1 MVADTVAGQRLSVRT
16 KLLYGVGD
24 VGNAVVNAAIQ
35 FFLMF
40 FYTEGAL
47 IAPALAG
54 SALVVGKVWDG
65 INDPLF
71 GWLSDRTI
79 SRLGKRRVYMI
90 FGAAPLA
97 ISIML
102 LWFVPHGLSDVGVF
116 VWIAGTFIF
125 FDTMWT
131 LTNVPYYALTAELT
145 EDYDERASLTAY
157 RMVLGV
163 PAYIIGAGLTPAIA
177 GLAFFASERAGYGVV
192 GILYGL
198 LAAAALWI
206 AAAGIRERKRVAE
219 ARAQAPAW
227 RTLRDTLRNR
237 PFVQLMAAYLLAN
250 TAFALTRTL
259 MAYLLTY
266 QFLMEAQVPLVMA
279 LMLLFVT
286 LFLFPWKRL
295 AERWN
300 KGPAY
305 ALGLTIGGLAVAAT
319 FLLPHGSSPWIYVVA
334 ALAGAGFSAQWVF
347 PWAMVPDVVEIDRL
361 STGEHRGGIYYGVW
375 GLGTKLSDALG
386 IAAAGWALQLYGYVP
401 NVEQSANTL
410 FGMRLFFG
418 PIPLL
423 FFAAAIPLLA
433 RYPVTRQSHAEL
445 RLRLEA
451 REQPSPAVIQGPAGT
466 SKPPGSVPRD

>member
-1 MVADTVAGQRLSVRT
+1 MADTAASERLSVKT

-35 FFLMF
+35 FFLMI
-40 FYTEGAL
+40 FYTDAAL
-47 IAPALAG
+47 IAPALAAN
-54 SALVVGKVWDG
+54 ALLVGKIWDG

-71 GWLSDRTI
+71 GWLSDRTT
-79 SRLGKRRVYMI
+79 SRFGKRRAYMI
-90 FGAAPLA
+90 LGAAPLA
-97 ISIML
+97 VSIML
-102 LWFVPHGLSDVGVF
+102 LWIVPHGLSELGVF
-116 VWIAGTFIF
+116 LWIAGTFIF

-131 LTNVPYYALTAELT
+131 ATNVPYYALTAELT

-163 PAYIIGAGLTPAIA
+163 PAYIIGAGLTPVIA
-177 GLAFFASERAGYGVV
+177 GLTLFASQRAGYRAV

-206 AAAGIRERKRVAE
+206 AAAGIRERRQVAE
-219 ARAQAPAW
+219 ARAQAPPW
-227 RTLRDTLRNR
+227 RTLCDTLRNR
-237 PFVQLMAAYLLAN
+237 AFGQLMAAYLLAN
-250 TAFALTRTL
+250 TAFSLIRTL
-259 MAYLLTY
+259 LAYLLTY
-266 QFLMEAQVPLVMA
+266 QFLMEDQVPIVMF
-279 LMLLFVT
+279 LLLLFVA

-305 ALGLTIGGLAVAAT
+305 ALGLAIGGLAVAST

-361 STGEHRGGIYYGVW
+361 ATGEHRGGIYYGVW

-386 IAAAGWALQLYGYVP
+386 IAAAGWALQLYGYAP
-401 NVEQSANTL
+401 NVAQSAETL

-418 PIPLL
+418 PLPLL
-423 FFAAAIPLLA
+423 FFAAAVPLLVW
-433 RYPVTRQSHAEL
+433 YPVTRQSHAKL
-445 RLRLEA
+445 RRRLAAAQSTGTEGESA
-451 REQPSPAVIQGPAGT
+451 SPPSLDGGHAQGGL
-466 SKPPGSVPRD
+466 

>member
-1 MVADTVAGQRLSVRT
+1 MAETAANERLSVKT

-35 FFLMF
+35 FFLMI
-40 FYTEGAL
+40 FYTDAAL
-47 IAPALAG
+47 IAPALAAN
-54 SALVVGKVWDG
+54 ALLVGKIWDG

-71 GWLSDRTI
+71 GWLSDRTS
-79 SRLGKRRVYMI
+79 SRFGKRRAYMI
-90 FGAAPLA
+90 LGAAPLA
-97 ISIML
+97 VSIML
-102 LWFVPHGLSDVGVF
+102 LWIVPHGLSSLGVF
-116 VWIAGTFIF
+116 LWIAGTFIF

-131 LTNVPYYALTAELT
+131 ATNVPYYALTAELT

-163 PAYIIGAGLTPAIA
+163 PAYIIGAGLTPVIA
-177 GLAFFASERAGYGVV
+177 GLTLFASQRTGYRAV

-206 AAAGIRERKRVAE
+206 AAAGIRERGRVSE
-219 ARAQAPAW
+219 ARAQAPPW

-237 PFVQLMAAYLLAN
+237 AFGQLLAAYLLAN
-250 TAFALTRTL
+250 TAFSLIRTL
-259 MAYLLTY
+259 LAYLLTY
-266 QFLMEAQVPLVMA
+266 QFLMEDQVPIVMF
-279 LMLLFVT
+279 LLLLFVA

-305 ALGLTIGGLAVAAT
+305 ALGLAIGGLAVAST

-334 ALAGAGFSAQWVF
+334 SLAGAGFSAQWVF

-361 STGEHRGGIYYGVW
+361 ATGEHRGGIYYGVW

-401 NVEQSANTL
+401 NVAQSAETL

-418 PIPLL
+418 PLPLL
-423 FFAAAIPLLA
+423 FFAAAIPLLI

-445 RLRLEA
+445 RRRLEA
-451 REQPSPAVIQGPAGT
+451 QEQETRA
-466 SKPPGSVPRD
+466 

>member
-1 MVADTVAGQRLSVRT
+1 MADTAASERLSVRT

-40 FYTEGAL
+40 FYTEAAL
-47 IAPALAG
+47 IAPALAAN
-54 SALVVGKVWDG
+54 ALAVGKIWDG

-71 GWLSDRTI
+71 GWLSDRTT
-79 SRLGKRRVYMI
+79 SRLGKRRAWMI

-97 ISIML
+97 VSIML

-116 VWIAGTFIF
+116 AWIAGTFIF

-131 LTNVPYYALTAELT
+131 ATNVPYYALTAELT

-163 PAYIIGAGLTPAIA
+163 PAYIIGAGLTPVLA
-177 GLAFFASERAGYGVV
+177 GLALFASERAGYRAV

-206 AAAGIRERKRVAE
+206 AAAGIRERRRVAA
-219 ARAQAPAW
+219 ARAEAPPW
-227 RTLRDTLRNR
+227 RTLWDTLRNR
-237 PFVQLMAAYLLAN
+237 AFLQLLVAYLLAN
-250 TAFALTRTL
+250 TAFALIKTL
-259 MAYLLTY
+259 MAYVLTY
-266 QFLMEAQVPLVMA
+266 QFLMEDQVPIVMV
-279 LMLLFVT
+279 LLLLFVA

-305 ALGLTIGGLAVAAT
+305 ALGLAIGGLAVAVT
-319 FLLPHGSSPWIYVVA
+319 FFLPQGSSPWIYVVA

-361 STGEHRGGIYYGVW
+361 ATGEHRGGMYYGVW
-375 GLGTKLSDALG
+375 GLGTKLSDMLG
-386 IAAAGWALQLYGYVP
+386 IAAAGWVLQLYGYVA
-401 NVEQSANTL
+401 NVAQSADTL
-410 FGMRLFFG
+410 FGLRLFFG
-418 PIPLL
+418 PVPLL
-423 FFAAAIPLLA
+423 FFAAAIPLLIW
-433 RYPVTRQSHAEL
+433 YPVTRQSHAEL
-445 RLRLEA
+445 RRQLEA
-451 REQPSPAVIQGPAGT
+451 QTAGGPH
-466 SKPPGSVPRD
+466 KHPGR

>member
-1 MVADTVAGQRLSVRT
+1 MADTAASERLSVKT

-35 FFLMF
+35 FFLMI
-40 FYTEGAL
+40 FYTDAAL
-47 IAPALAG
+47 IGPALAAN
-54 SALVVGKVWDG
+54 ALLVGKIWDG

-71 GWLSDRTI
+71 GWLSDRTT
-79 SRLGKRRVYMI
+79 SRFGKRRAYMI
-90 FGAAPLA
+90 LGAAPLA

-116 VWIAGTFIF
+116 LWIAGTFIL

-131 LTNVPYYALTAELT
+131 ATNVPYYALTAELT

-163 PAYIIGAGLTPAIA
+163 PAYIIGAGLTPVIA
-177 GLAFFASERAGYGVV
+177 GLTLFASQRAGYRAV

-206 AAAGIRERKRVAE
+206 AAAGIRERRQVSE
-219 ARAQAPAW
+219 AKAQAPPW
-227 RTLRDTLRNR
+227 RTLWDTLRNR
-237 PFVQLMAAYLLAN
+237 AFAQLMAAYLLAN
-250 TAFALTRTL
+250 TAFALIKTL
-259 MAYLLTY
+259 LAYLLTY
-266 QFLMEAQVPLVMA
+266 QFLMEDQVPIVMF
-279 LMLLFVT
+279 LLLLFVA

-305 ALGLTIGGLAVAAT
+305 ALGLAIGGLAVAAT

-401 NVEQSANTL
+401 NVEQSAETL

-418 PIPLL
+418 PLPLL
-423 FFAAAIPLLA
+423 FFAAAVPLLVW
-433 RYPVTRQSHAEL
+433 YPVTRQSHAEL
-445 RLRLEA
+445 RRQLEA
-451 REQPSPAVIQGPAGT
+451 QGQVQT
-466 SKPPGSVPRD
+466 DQRRKP